1 MKTNPEII
9 KNIKSTLSDNI
20 KSSLKEITLII
31 DKEAELFRRQ
41 KQYSSAL
48 KDLGDNIGKRD
59 LVESD
64 SKPIQSGWQCPGCKN
79 IYSPFV
85 ESCKTCSK
93 SS

>member
-1 MKTNPEII
+1 MKTNPDII
-9 KNIKSTLSDNI
+9 TKSKQNLSDGI
-20 KSSLKEITLII
+20 KKSLKEITLII
-31 DKEAELFRRQ
+31 DKEAELFRKE

-48 KDLGDNIGKRD
+48 KNLGDNIGKRD
-59 LVESD
+59 LAESD
-64 SKPIQSGWQCPGCKN
+64 VKPIQSGWQCPGCKN

>member
-1 MKTNPEII
+1 MKANPETIT
-9 KNIKSTLSDNI
+9 KSKQNLSDDI
-20 KSSLKEITLII
+20 KKSLKEITLII
-31 DKEAELFRRQ
+31 DKEAELFRKE

-59 LVESD
+59 LAESD
-64 SKPIQSGWQCPGCKN
+64 SKPIQSGWLCPGCKN

>member
-1 MKTNPEII
+1 MKANPDTITKSKQNLSEDI
-9 KNIKSTLSDNI
+9 KK
-20 KSSLKEITLII
+20 SLKEITVII

-48 KDLGDNIGKRD
+48 KNLGDNIGKRD
-59 LVESD
+59 LAESEI
-64 SKPIQSGWQCPGCKN
+64 KPIQSGWQCPGCKN

-85 ESCKTCSK
+85 ESCKTCCK